1 MIAQRPRMA
10 DAWRSV
16 GTRFLPF
23 ADAASAD
30 LPLGRLLRL
39 SLFQVSVGMA
49 MALIVGTLN
58 RVMILEL
65 GLPAWL
71 VAGAVALPLTL
82 APLRP
87 LIGFRSDHHRSVL
100 GWRRVPYL
108 WMGSL
113 LAFGGFSIMP
123 FALLIMSGDTT
134 GPVFIGHI
142 ASVAAFLLV
151 GAGIQTV
158 QTAGLALAA
167 DLSPV
172 EKRPRVVALMY
183 VMLLVGMVGSAFLF
197 GFLLQDFN
205 PVKLIQV
212 VQGVA
217 LATVILNFI
226 AGWKQ
231 EARDPARTKGR
242 SADQPDFRASWKT
255 LIQAPRARR
264 FLVGVALGTAAF
276 SMQDI
281 VLEPYGGEVLQLSV
295 SGTSVLTALLA
306 GGSLAAYALAARLMG
321 RGADAYRLAGYGAM
335 LGLPAFALVIIAG
348 AFGSPLLFQTG
359 VSLIGFSGGLYA
371 VATLVAAMG
380 IDEQGSHGLALGA
393 WGAVQASA
401 AGLAMFL
408 GALIRDGVS
417 ALAETGFFGSVLNP
431 AWSGYGA
438 VYHLELLLLFLTL
451 AAIGPLARHARADR
465 QRSGFGLA
473 EMPR

>member
-1 MIAQRPRMA
+1 MSSRSGKIADMWGR
-10 DAWRSV
+10 V
-16 GTRFLPF
+16 GTQFLPF
-23 ADAASAD
+23 ADAASSE
-30 LPLGRLLRL
+30 LPLMRLLRL

-49 MALIVGTLN
+49 MALLVGTLN
-58 RVMILEL
+58 RVMIVEL

-87 LIGFRSDHHRSVL
+87 LIGFRSDTHKSFL

-108 WMGSL
+108 WMGTL
-113 LAFGGFSIMP
+113 LAFGGFSILP

-134 GPVFIGHI
+134 GPVMVGYV
-142 ASVAAFLLV
+142 ASAVALLLV

-167 DLSPV
+167 DLSP
-172 EKRPRVVALMY
+172 EAKRPRVVALMY
-183 VMLLVGMVGSAFLF
+183 VMLLVGMVGSAFVF
-197 GFLLQDFN
+197 GILLQDFN

-217 LATVILNFI
+217 LATLALNFV

-231 EARDPARTKGR
+231 EARDPSRTWGR
-242 SADQPDFRASWKT
+242 AVDSPGFRESWGN
-255 LIQAPRARR
+255 LMNAPRARR
-264 FLVGVALGTAAF
+264 FLVAVGLGTLAF

-281 VLEPYGGEVLQLSV
+281 VLEPYGGEVLKFSV
-295 SGTSVLTALLA
+295 ARTSLLTALLA
-306 GGSLAAYALAARLMG
+306 GGALVAYAYAARLMT
-321 RGADAYRLAGYGAM
+321 RGADPYRLAGYGVM

-348 AFGSPLLFQTG
+348 AFESGLLFQIG
-359 VSLIGFSGGLYA
+359 AFLIGFSGGLFS

-380 IDEQGSHGLALGA
+380 FEEKGGHGLALGA
-393 WGAVQASA
+393 WGAMQASA

-408 GALIRDGVS
+408 GAIIRDGVS
-417 ALAETGFFGSVLNP
+417 ALASSGTFGSVLS
-431 AWSGYGA
+431 AQWSGYGV
-438 VYHLELLLLFLTL
+438 VYHLELVLLFLTL

-465 QRSGFGLA
+465 RQSNFGLA